1 MNIAFFGHA
10 DFIENAAIKKAAY
23 VLIEGITE
31 GNDALFLLGEHGG
44 FDRFARSICT
54 LYQKNHPT
62 ARLACVIPYPWYG
75 ERILEKSAFDQIIY
89 PPIEHVPLRFAIS
102 HRNRWMI
109 ESADAVVGYVICRFG
124 GAYQALMLAKRR
136 KKPLYNLGE
145 IEI

>member
-75 ERILEKSAFDQIIY
+75 ERILEKSACSCIAAASPLVII
-89 PPIEHVPLRFAIS
+89 PPLLFRSIS
-102 HRNRWMI
+102 L
-109 ESADAVVGYVICRFG
+109 ST
-124 GAYQALMLAKRR
+124 
-136 KKPLYNLGE
+136 P
-145 IEI
+145 